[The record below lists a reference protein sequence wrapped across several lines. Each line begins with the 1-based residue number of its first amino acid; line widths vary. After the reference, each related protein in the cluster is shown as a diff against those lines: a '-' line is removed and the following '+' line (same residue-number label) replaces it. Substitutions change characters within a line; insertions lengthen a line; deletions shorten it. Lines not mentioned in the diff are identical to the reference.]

1 MKHINSNLKTIR
13 RRIML
18 RVWYSY
24 LISLVN
30 NPIAVAG
37 MVFGAS
43 GTLFVQIVSVPNI
56 LLNLLEVRL
65 GAVPQY
71 MWQVLV
77 KTVVNGEFLKLVTL
91 VFIIFSLLYL
101 RALLRHSSFSNRLI
115 QSV

>member
-1 MKHINSNLKTIR
+1 MKHIESNLKIIK

-24 LISLVN
+24 LISSVS
-30 NPIAVAG
+30 NPVALAG

-43 GTLFVQIVSVPNI
+43 GTLFIQIVSVPNI

-91 VFIIFSLLYL
+91 ILIMFSFLYL
-101 RALLRHSSFSNRLI
+101 YTLLRHPSFSHRLI

>member
-1 MKHINSNLKTIR
+1 MKHIQSNLKRIK

-30 NPIAVAG
+30 NPVAWAG

-56 LLNLLEVRL
+56 LLNLLNVRL

-71 MWQVLV
+71 LWQVLV

-91 VFIIFSLLYL
+91 VLIIFSILYL
-101 RALLRHSSFSNRLI
+101 HALLRHSSFSNRLI